1 MECHEQIEKGDLTM
15 INGCITGY
23 NYGWICPKCGRV
35 YGPYINECC
44 AYNMGKSYYEP
55 TVTFTTTSSEVNIN
69 EQNGKK

>member
-1 MECHEQIEKGDLTM
+1 M
-15 INGCITGY
+15 INGCINTTSGH

-35 YGPYINECC
+35 YGPYVNECC
-44 AYNMGKSYYEP
+44 ACNMDKNSYEP